1 MTADSAGAAFLE
13 TERTRL
19 RLWRVDEADR
29 FLDTYSRWEV
39 SRWLGATPTLLR
51 SREEAVTRIE
61 RWAVRAGED
70 AGRWLWAIARVDDGE
85 VAGTGL
91 LAPVPEG
98 DGAIEVGWHLH
109 PDSWGYGFATEA
121 ARAVLDRA
129 FADGLDEAIAV
140 VRPGNTAS
148 TAVCARLG
156 MEPLG
161 LTDRYYGT
169 QLDLFRLRSPLP
181 GEGARTH

>member
-39 SRWLGATPTLLR
+39 ARWLGATPTLLR

-61 RWAVRAGED
+61 RWAVRAGEHP
-70 AGRWLWAIARVDDGE
+70 GRGLWAIERKDDGA
-85 VAGTGL
+85 VAGTVL
-91 LAPVPEG
+91 LVPVPDG

-181 GEGARTH
+181 GAGARTH

>member
-39 SRWLGATPTLLR
+39 ARWLGATPTLLR

-61 RWAVRAGED
+61 RWAVRAGEHP
-70 AGRWLWAIARVDDGE
+70 GRGLWAIERKDDGAL
-85 VAGTGL
+85 AGTVL
-91 LAPVPEG
+91 LVPVPDG

-109 PDSWGYGFATEA
+109 PDCWGHGFATEA

-140 VRPGNTAS
+140 VRPGNAPS
-148 TAVCARLG
+148 VAVCTRLG

-161 LTDRYYGT
+161 TTDRYYGT
-169 QLDLFRLRSPLP
+169 ELELFRLRSPVP
-181 GEGARTH
+181 GPEGGTD

>member
-1 MTADSAGAAFLE
+1 LTAEQHEVFLE
-13 TERTRL
+13 TARTRL

-29 FLDTYSRWEV
+29 FLDTYSRREV

-61 RWAVRAGED
+61 RWAGRAAEHP
-70 AGRWLWAIARVDDGE
+70 GRGLWAVERKDSGV
-85 VAGTGL
+85 VAGTVL
-91 LAPVPEG
+91 LVPVPDG

-109 PDSWGYGFATEA
+109 PDSWGHGFATESA
-121 ARAVLDRA
+121 HAVLDRA

-140 VRPGNTAS
+140 VRPGNSAS
-148 TAVCARLG
+148 IAVCTRLG
-156 MEPLG
+156 MEPRG

-169 QLDLFRLRSPLP
+169 ELELFRLMSPMDTGGP
-181 GEGARTH
+181 GTTD

>member
-1 MTADSAGAAFLE
+1 MTADRQGPVVLE

-29 FLDTYSRWEV
+29 FLDLYSRWEV
-39 SRWLGATPTLLR
+39 ARWLGATPTPLR

-61 RWAVRAGED
+61 RWAVRSEEQP
-70 AGRWLWAIARVDDGE
+70 GRGLWAVERKDDDV
-85 VAGTGL
+85 VAGTVL
-91 LAPVPEG
+91 LVPVPDG

-109 PDSWGYGFATEA
+109 PDAWGHGFATET

-129 FADGLDEAIAV
+129 FAEGLDEAIAV
-140 VRPGNTAS
+140 VRPGNSAS
-148 TAVCARLG
+148 TAVCTRLG
-156 MEPLG
+156 MEPQG

-169 QLDLFRLRSPLP
+169 ELELFRLRSPLQ
-181 GEGARTH
+181 GGGSDTH